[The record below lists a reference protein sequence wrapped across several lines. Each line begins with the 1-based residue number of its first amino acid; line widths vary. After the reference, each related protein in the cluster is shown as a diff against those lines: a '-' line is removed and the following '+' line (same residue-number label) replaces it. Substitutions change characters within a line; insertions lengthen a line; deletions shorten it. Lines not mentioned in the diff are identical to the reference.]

1 MYNVNDVTKIKSVTG
16 DNFIT
21 REYMYEEN
29 KEDKEDKEDDIH
41 NDIHEIIIT
50 FN

>member
-21 REYMYEEN
+21 QEN
-29 KEDKEDKEDDIH
+29 SKDDEFIS
-41 NDIHEIIIT
+41 HEIIIT